1 MLYCFETIQYRH
13 IYINDGHCYWLKS
26 LDLWVLL
33 TFFFNAR
40 TNEALLFTFLI
51 LLDRQEYRIDG
62 FEHLLAVAIT
72 QKPFVKVIRLDQ
84 GEPHCLVYYKLI
96 ISVEDQACCVLLP

>member
-33 TFFFNAR
+33 TFFFIALNIG
-40 TNEALLFTFLI
+40 ALLFTFLI
-51 LLDRQEYRIDG
+51 LIDRCEYRIDG
-62 FEHLLAVAIT
+62 FEHLLAVAIAE
-72 QKPFVKVIRLDQ
+72 KPFLKVIRLDQ
-84 GEPHCLVYYKLI
+84 GELHCLMYNKLI
-96 ISVEDQACCVLLP
+96 ISIQDQACCVLLP